1 MRSVACDRR
10 LGGSQGGLIVARVE
24 SCEHLAGLDDVVV
37 VNRHRGDLTGDARCN
52 RGVMDHHIRIV
63 GPHVRAWPENDVQD
77 PCDAD
82 RHDETDQ
89 NERPARQ
96 RGGKPIAVLDLP
108 VLRRSNL
115 LLRLIVVLARR
126 GRVRLFVWLRLGGS
140 PLEFGYVRFH
150 QDPLVLCKQ
159 DTRRQG
165 ADR

>member
-1 MRSVACDRR
+1 
-10 LGGSQGGLIVARVE
+10 
-24 SCEHLAGLDDVVV
+24 
-37 VNRHRGDLTGDARCN
+37 
-52 RGVMDHHIRIV
+52 MDHHIPIV

-140 PLEFGYVRFH
+140 PLEFGYVLFH

-159 DTRRQG
+159 DTRAAGCGPVTSSRPPSRTRSG
-165 ADR
+165 LRGSGRCRWSIKSLPAAARRG